1 MKFAQLKKSLQTEV
15 LPCYIVSGEDYF
27 LCESSVSLIEKQ
39 MFGELSR
46 TNINK
51 QSFSTE
57 NLDIKE
63 FVTTLNTMPFFADKK
78 LVILKEYD
86 CKNSNEIIS
95 QLKEYLKTPCASTV
109 LVIVTL
115 PDSSFFKPLESSA
128 EVVDCSRLDAPILQ
142 GWIKQN
148 LSQYNPPATITI
160 DAMETLINYC
170 NSYLSKISKEIT
182 KLVSFSGG
190 KIEKHHVEELV
201 PKDLEYSIFELTDS
215 IAKGDNK
222 KAELIKNDLMANRKT
237 MSSVLGILSSYFR
250 RLFYSIVSGDDTKTI
265 ASNLGVKEYAVIKSK
280 EQAKKFGAKKLKD
293 IVTISAELDYKTKT
307 GLMSVENATD
317 FLLLKIL
324 ELKAN

>member
-1 MKFAQLKKSLQTEV
+1 MKFAQLKKSLQTEI

-27 LCESSVSLIEKQ
+27 LCESSVSLVEKQ

-51 QSFSTE
+51 QAFSTE

-63 FVTTLNTMPFFADKK
+63 FITTLNTMPFFADKK

-128 EVVDCSRLDAPILQ
+128 EVVDCSRLDTPILQ

-148 LSQYNPPATITI
+148 LSQYNPPATITM
-160 DAMETLINYC
+160 DAMETLI
-170 NSYLSKISKEIT
+170 KIA

-265 ASNLGVKEYAVIKSK
+265 ASNLGVKEYAIIKSK
-280 EQAKKFGAKKLKD
+280 EQAKKFGAKKLKE
-293 IVTISAELDYKTKT
+293 IVTLSAELDYKTKT